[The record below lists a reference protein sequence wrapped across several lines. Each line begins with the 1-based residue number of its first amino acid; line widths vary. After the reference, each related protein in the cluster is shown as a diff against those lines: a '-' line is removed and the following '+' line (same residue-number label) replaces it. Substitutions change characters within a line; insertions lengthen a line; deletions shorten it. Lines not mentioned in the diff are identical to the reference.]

1 MGPMN
6 STDWAAMSTDLQAV
20 RDDNA
25 VSIVIR
31 RDATTLAAQTVR
43 VAGVAT
49 GRRAD
54 SDGGNQAVGA
64 VTVLGAAAL
73 DIQVA
78 DRFTVAGILYEVE
91 YVHPNRRA
99 KTQARA
105 KAVE

>member
-1 MGPMN
+1 MGLMS

-25 VSIVIR
+25 VSIIIR
-31 RDATTLAAQTVR
+31 RGATTLAAQTVR
-43 VAGVAT
+43 VAGVTT

-73 DIQVA
+73 DIQVV

-105 KAVE
+105 KAME

>member
-1 MGPMN
+1 MGLMS

-25 VSIVIR
+25 VSIIIR
-31 RDATTLAAQTVR
+31 RGATTLAAQTVR
-43 VAGVAT
+43 VAGVTT

-73 DIQVA
+73 DIQVV
-78 DRFTVAGILYEVE
+78 DRVTVAGILYEVE

>member
-1 MGPMN
+1 MGLMS

-25 VSIVIR
+25 VSIIIR
-31 RDATTLAAQTVR
+31 RGATTLAAQTVR
-43 VAGVAT
+43 VAGVTT

-73 DIQVA
+73 DIQVV

-105 KAVE
+105 KVVE

>member
-1 MGPMN
+1 MGLMG
-6 STDWAAMSTDLQAV
+6 STDWAAMSADLQAM

-31 RDATTLAAQTVR
+31 RGATTLAAQTVR
-43 VAGVAT
+43 VAGVTT
-49 GRRAD
+49 GRKAD

-64 VTVLGAAAL
+64 VTVLGSATL

-78 DRFTVAGILYEVE
+78 DRFTVDGILYEVE

-105 KAVE
+105 KVVE

>member
-1 MGPMN
+1 MGLMS
-6 STDWAAMSTDLQAV
+6 STDYAAMSADLQAV

-31 RDATTLAAQTVR
+31 RGATTLAVQTVR
-43 VAGVAT
+43 VAGVTT

-54 SDGGNQAVGA
+54 SDGGNQAVGG
-64 VTVLGAAAL
+64 VTVLGLPAL

>member
-1 MGPMN
+1 MGLMS

-25 VSIVIR
+25 VSIIIR
-31 RDATTLAAQTVR
+31 RGATTLAAQTVR
-43 VAGVAT
+43 VAGVTT

-73 DIQVA
+73 DIQVV

-99 KTQARA
+99 ITQARA